1 MENDPKCKNSME
13 FQNCVVF
20 IKETDPDISKH
31 MEFKDNDW
39 HFYGLGNIGDSKK
52 TDATRVNDVSDLKEF
67 VIEVSDNTLPN
78 STFQTGI
85 TDSEGNMVYPIT
97 KDQWKAGN
105 TAYDALYNDWDGSFE
120 FRYEM
125 GGETKDGMTTATTE
139 EQEAQ
144 RALNKQVWRDFYE
157 WVITSTDEE
166 FVSQLGDWVIKDSAL
181 YWYVF
186 TERYTM
192 IDNRAKN
199 SFYHYAKCA
208 DGKYRFELWDYDND
222 TALGIKR

>member
-1 MENDPKCKNSME
+1 M
-13 FQNCVVF
+13 
-20 IKETDPDISKH
+20 T
-31 MEFKDNDW
+31 
-39 HFYGLGNIGDSKK
+39 
-52 TDATRVNDVSDLKEF
+52 
-67 VIEVSDNTLPN
+67 
-78 STFQTGI
+78 
-85 TDSEGNMVYPIT
+85 YPIT
-97 KDQWKAGN
+97 KEQWKAGN

-166 FVSQLGDWVIKDSAL
+166 FVTQLDNWVIKDSAL

-199 SFYHYAKCA
+199 SFFSIMLNAQMVNIVLNC
-208 DGKYRFELWDYDND
+208 G
-222 TALGIKR
+222 TMITIKFCRCKTFVD

>member
-1 MENDPKCKNSME
+1 
-13 FQNCVVF
+13 
-20 IKETDPDISKH
+20 
-31 MEFKDNDW
+31 
-39 HFYGLGNIGDSKK
+39 
-52 TDATRVNDVSDLKEF
+52 
-67 VIEVSDNTLPN
+67 
-78 STFQTGI
+78 
-85 TDSEGNMVYPIT
+85 MVYPIT

-192 IDNRAKN
+192 IDNRAKILSIIMQN
-199 SFYHYAKCA
+199 VK
-208 DGKYRFELWDYDND
+208 
-222 TALGIKR
+222 TANIVLNYGTMIMTRVWE